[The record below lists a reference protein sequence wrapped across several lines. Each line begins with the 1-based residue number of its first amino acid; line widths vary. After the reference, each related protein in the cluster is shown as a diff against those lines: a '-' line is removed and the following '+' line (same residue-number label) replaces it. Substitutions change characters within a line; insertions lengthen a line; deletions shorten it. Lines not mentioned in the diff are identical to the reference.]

1 MSMIP
6 VPRNMKIQSMS
17 PRWKSSFS
25 LMRRLKGWRIISRYN
40 LKITISVL
48 KFTDEFS
55 LVITLLR
62 TGGRIDEVLQL
73 KASDFSP
80 ENNTVRLKTLKKRG
94 EAYRVIPMHQE
105 LRSVV
110 REYFLNSHIDPR
122 SDEKL
127 FNMTRQGT
135 DKYFKKMQKDLGFK
149 IHAHKFRHTFAV
161 KAIMSGVPLNV
172 LKKWL
177 GHASVFTTNVYTEIT
192 GIDTRGFME
201 QVKWMN
207 SWWNGHENRPTFWY
221 QQKKIKEGKAT

>member
-6 VPRNMKIQSMS
+6 VPRTMKIQSMN
-17 PRWKSSFS
+17 PQ
-25 LMRRLKGWRIISRYN
+25 M
-40 LKITISVL
+40 KIEF
-48 KFTDEFS
+48 FTDEEIEGMKNYIQMQFKNNNRRS
-55 LVITLLR
+55 EIHRRYFALVITLLR

-73 KASDFSP
+73 KARDFSL

-201 QVKWMN
+201 QVK
-207 SWWNGHENRPTFWY
+207 
-221 QQKKIKEGKAT
+221 